1 MEATGGQADPHEDA
15 IGSSHQAFDDPN
27 TGRLHF
33 ITAHDEALEHVRAE
47 RGAERHVRGVA
58 PAGHHDAADAG
69 NIVAGIEWLPTT
81 PQRDLPPHAQIDPRR
96 PCGDA
101 TLPRR
106 VRGHTR
112 RRMSY

>member
-58 PAGHHDAADAG
+58 PAGHHDAADAR
-69 NIVAGIEWLPTT
+69 NIVAASDSNAPTPT
-81 PQRDLPPHAQIDPRR
+81 KKPD
-96 PCGDA
+96 
-101 TLPRR
+101 TLPENLRPPTAR
-106 VRGHTR
+106 PST
-112 RRMSY
+112 SAAES